1 MFSYKNTYQ
10 MKGVIFKIPKTIKHK
25 DARKI
30 ISSFVRDLNNRG
42 VLSEYDIPNLHR
54 MATAY
59 DSYLSCVDTISRDGM
74 TMTNI
79 KGEEVKRPEMNIL
92 KESWSQYLDLAKE
105 YGFTMKS
112 KGQIKALSSSDDE
125 ECPMDLLVKEMR

>member
-1 MFSYKNTYQ
+1 

-59 DSYLSCVDTISRDGM
+59 DTYLSCVDVISSDGM
-74 TMTNI
+74 TMINL
-79 KGEEVKRPEMNIL
+79 KGEKVKRPEMNIL

-112 KGQIKALSSSDDE
+112 KGQIKALSSGDDE
-125 ECPMDLLVKEMR
+125 DCPLDSFVREYR